1 MNRYLINKK
10 VMCFLLS
17 IVFFL
22 VVVSFIEGANDS
34 KVFALSEEQSL
45 QKVYSNATL
54 SDKFSSERVL
64 VVMKEGADL
73 KNAFNEIEYS
83 SVDDI
88 SAVNIKKVANSKDSS
103 VKDFRQVLS
112 VELKDKGK
120 QNVLDAIEE
129 LEQLDEVYYAGP
141 DYVISVASTMPDD
154 SYIEEQWAIDK
165 IELPEVWDT
174 LTSANTVIVGIM
186 DTGIDGDHSDLTNRI
201 NVSLCRDFTSGE
213 EVVTGTPDDPHGH
226 GTHVAGIIGA
236 EADNGIGVSGVCWDV
251 QLVSLRVFDK
261 RGYGYSSSVV
271 KAINFANEQNIPIL
285 NLSGRWYS
293 YASEYNVA
301 LDTAIKNYF
310 GLFVCAAGN
319 EGKNN
324 DTVEV
329 YPANIDSPNLISVAA
344 SDINDERWYEL
355 YEKSSNYGKT
365 TVDLFAPGAGIYSTL
380 PNNRYGTSSG
390 TSMAAPYVAG
400 VAALLLSY
408 NPKLTAV
415 ELKESIMN
423 SVDVIDVGWNN
434 STNLASVC
442 VSGGRLN
449 AYKALQY
456 VQHEHSYTKKYVYV
470 NNNRHNAY
478 CSCGDFKWESH
489 TVGGKTIIIGGQRY
503 ANCVF
508 CNHSINLSSGSGQ
521 LITSIGST
529 TGESCDGIIYI
540 TSVEELEKYLATVK
554 PELNQFPTNNSGQH
568 FEKYEEVLACFNDEF
583 FEKYSLIT
591 AV

>member
-285 NLSGRWYS
+285 NLSGRWY
-293 YASEYNVA
+293 
-301 LDTAIKNYF
+301 
-310 GLFVCAAGN
+310 
-319 EGKNN
+319 
-324 DTVEV
+324 
-329 YPANIDSPNLISVAA
+329 
-344 SDINDERWYEL
+344 
-355 YEKSSNYGKT
+355 
-365 TVDLFAPGAGIYSTL
+365 
-380 PNNRYGTSSG
+380 
-390 TSMAAPYVAG
+390 
-400 VAALLLSY
+400 
-408 NPKLTAV
+408 
-415 ELKESIMN
+415 
-423 SVDVIDVGWNN
+423 
-434 STNLASVC
+434 
-442 VSGGRLN
+442 
-449 AYKALQY
+449 
-456 VQHEHSYTKKYVYV
+456 
-470 NNNRHNAY
+470 
-478 CSCGDFKWESH
+478 
-489 TVGGKTIIIGGQRY
+489 
-503 ANCVF
+503 
-508 CNHSINLSSGSGQ
+508 
-521 LITSIGST
+521 
-529 TGESCDGIIYI
+529 
-540 TSVEELEKYLATVK
+540 
-554 PELNQFPTNNSGQH
+554 
-568 FEKYEEVLACFNDEF
+568 
-583 FEKYSLIT
+583 
-591 AV
+591 